1 MMDKW
6 KRDEYG
12 PIRVR
17 ILLRHGKMGVLN
29 FECYPDDDDDRN
41 VGFESSLQWVQLW
54 PKSKSSLPPALP
66 LPIQETIK
74 AFLSKVTPQL
84 RR

>member
-1 MMDKW
+1 MDKW
-6 KRDEYG
+6 RRDECG

-17 ILLRHGKMGVLN
+17 ILLSHGEMGVLN
-29 FECYPDDDDDRN
+29 FQCCPDDDRN

-66 LPIQETIK
+66 LPTQETIK
-74 AFLSKVTPQL
+74 AFLSKVTSQF

>member
-12 PIRVR
+12 LIRVR
-17 ILLRHGKMGVLN
+17 ILLSHGKVGVLN

-41 VGFESSLQWVQLW
+41 VGFESSL
-54 PKSKSSLPPALP
+54 PPALP

-74 AFLSKVTPQL
+74 AFLSKVTLPL

>member
-17 ILLRHGKMGVLN
+17 ILLSHGKVGVLN
-29 FECYPDDDDDRN
+29 FECYPDDDDDDDDDRN
-41 VGFESSLQWVQLW
+41 VGFE
-54 PKSKSSLPPALP
+54 SSLPPALP

-74 AFLSKVTPQL
+74 AFLSKVTLQL